1 MKKILQQTSGFWL
14 AMCLFWLAGGFL
26 VSYKGYNESFL
37 LLNRHYCDLG
47 DFFFP
52 HFTTLADGVL
62 VSCLF
67 AFLVIR
73 KDKSL
78 IFTMI
83 FALLF
88 MAQVISFLKY
98 RVFDTWNRPFIVLG
112 ADMVHYVSLQTEHY
126 KSFPSGHSAAAA
138 TMGIFFAFFA
148 GQFSHFKGF
157 FIGLCTVAL
166 CYSRIYIGV
175 HFLGDTVVGSAIG
188 AGIGLLCLRFLYPN
202 IEKRLAEKSE
212 KANKNYARGLYGLT
226 FLVLIFDIYRIAE
239 EIYLWKVFY

>member
-1 MKKILQQTSGFWL
+1 MKKILLKTYGFWL
-14 AMCLFWLAGGFL
+14 PLCLFWLVGSAL
-26 VSYKGYNESFL
+26 VYAKGYHESFL
-37 LLNRHYCDLG
+37 IFNRHYCDLG

-62 VSCLF
+62 VSCIF
-67 AFLVIR
+67 AFIVIK

-83 FALLF
+83 CALLL
-88 MAQVISFLKY
+88 MAQIISFLKY
-98 RVFDTWNRPFIVLG
+98 RTFDTWNRPFIVLG
-112 ADMVHYVSLQTEHY
+112 SEAVHYVSLQTEHY

-138 TMGIFFAFFA
+138 TMGVFFAFFA
-148 GQFSHFKGF
+148 ANYSRFKGF
-157 FIGLCTVAL
+157 FIGLCTIAL

-188 AGIGLLCLRFLYPN
+188 ALIGLLCLTFLYPYVEKRFAAQTPKSNQNYERFLYV
-202 IEKRLAEKSE
+202 
-212 KANKNYARGLYGLT
+212 LT

-239 EIYLWKVFY
+239 EIYKLI